1 MLPNYKNIL
10 VPTDLSSNAVHAFR
24 HAIMMARRNKARLH
38 LLHVIPEV
46 DASMRSYISAMMVKG
61 SLNRFESEHE
71 EQARLAIQKELR
83 EFAEQELADHPE
95 DLQRIASIAVIHGH
109 PVAEILKTADQLD
122 ADVIVVGSHGKGLVE
137 YAFLGSTAE
146 KVLRKSRRPV
156 FVIPV
161 PDSFY

>member
-122 ADVIVVGSHGKGLVE
+122 ADVIVVGSHGKGSVE

-161 PDSFY
+161 P

>member
-10 VPTDLSSNAVHAFR
+10 VPTDLSHNAVHAFK
-24 HAIMMARRNKARLH
+24 HAIMMARRNKAQLH

-46 DASMRSYISAMMVKG
+46 DASMRSYISAMMLKG
-61 SLNRFESEHE
+61 SLDRFETEHE
-71 EQARLAIQKELR
+71 DQALLTLQKELK

-95 DLQRIASIAVIHGH
+95 DLQRVASIQVVHGH
-109 PVAEILKTADQLD
+109 PVAKILQTADQLN
-122 ADVIVVGSHGKGLVE
+122 ADVIVMGSHGKGPVE

-146 KVLRKSRRPV
+146 KVLRKSKRPV

-161 PDSFY
+161 P

>member
-10 VPTDLSSNAVHAFR
+10 VPTDLSSNAVHAFK

-122 ADVIVVGSHGKGLVE
+122 ADVIVLGSHGKGSVG

-146 KVLRKSRRPV
+146 KVLRKSRWPV

-161 PDSFY
+161 P

>member
-161 PDSFY
+161 P

>member
-10 VPTDLSSNAVHAFR
+10 VPTDLSSNAVHAFK

-122 ADVIVVGSHGKGLVE
+122 ADVIVVGSHGKGSVE

-161 PDSFY
+161 P